1 MLSIFKF
8 FLTNHPHPKG
18 SKVLCVLFQGFLKA
32 IFFINKKKIREKTER
47 NFCVHFFLHLSRT
60 LTSPLI
66 ALRNLDDDAEN
77 DESIPLIVA
86 EVGQDEFIL
95 LTVRCRK

>member
-1 MLSIFKF
+1 MCTFSRIFEGNIF
-8 FLTNHPHPKG
+8 H
-18 SKVLCVLFQGFLKA
+18 QLKK
-32 IFFINKKKIREKTER
+32 NSRKTER

>member
-1 MLSIFKF
+1 M
-8 FLTNHPHPKG
+8 
-18 SKVLCVLFQGFLKA
+18 CA
-32 IFFINKKKIREKTER
+32 
-47 NFCVHFFLHLSRT
+47 FFLHLSRT